1 MMSLF
6 TNEEFG
12 HLAIRLNECR
22 CPICKRIAE
31 KICDDHKGIDPTK
44 QRIADVIAELEKEES
59 ASKFRYE
66 HATTMNEEVYQQGIV
81 FGYQQAISL
90 LKNGVKKGGE

>member
-1 MMSLF
+1 MSLF

-31 KICDDHKGIDPTK
+31 KICDDHKGINPYE
-44 QRIADVIAELEKEES
+44 QRIDNAIEKLQRNANDQSGWVSYDAYKAAEF
-59 ASKFRYE
+59 AYR
-66 HATTMNEEVYQQGIV
+66 N
-81 FGYQQAISL
+81 AISIL
-90 LKNGVKKGGE
+90 EDAKGGK

>member
-1 MMSLF
+1 MSLF

-31 KICDDHKGIDPTK
+31 KICDDHKGINPYE
-44 QRIADVIAELEKEES
+44 QRIKDVIEELEEYRAKSNIPEFDYSMSS
-59 ASKFRYE
+59 ASHEKNGMYI
-66 HATTMNEEVYQQGIV
+66 AYSV
-81 FGYQQAISL
+81 AISL
-90 LKNGVKKGGE
+90 LKNGVK